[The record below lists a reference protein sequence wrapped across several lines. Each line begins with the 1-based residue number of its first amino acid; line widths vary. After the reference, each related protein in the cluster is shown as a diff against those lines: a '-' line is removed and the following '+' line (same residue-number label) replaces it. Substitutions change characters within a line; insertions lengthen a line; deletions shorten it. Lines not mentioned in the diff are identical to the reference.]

1 MMGSGMREAVV
12 VAVEMSRFRN
22 HLGDFITP
30 VRKSETILV
39 ISNTGC

>member
-22 HLGDFITP
+22 HLGGFITP
-30 VRKSETILV
+30 VRV
-39 ISNTGC
+39 IKVRNHTSYF